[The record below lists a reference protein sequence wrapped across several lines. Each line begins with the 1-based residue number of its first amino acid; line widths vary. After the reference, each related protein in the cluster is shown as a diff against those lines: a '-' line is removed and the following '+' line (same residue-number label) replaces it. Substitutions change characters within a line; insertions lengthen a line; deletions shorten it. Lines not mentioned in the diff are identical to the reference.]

1 MKKMHLR
8 DILTFS
14 THAATANRGRVLLML
29 LAMAIGVGSVVVFIS
44 LGESARR
51 YVIDQFASLGTN
63 LLIVLPGRS
72 ETTGGPPPLL
82 GETPRDLTLEDAMAL
97 TRARTVKRVAPI
109 IAGSAP
115 ISVPGL
121 EREMLVLGSTA
132 ELLEIRHLTLSQG
145 SFLPPGEVSRAEAVC
160 VIGLKGK
167 RELFGSGPAI
177 GKWLRIGDRRFRVI
191 GVLSSPGVS
200 LGEDLG
206 EIVIV
211 PVAAAQSLFNVSSL
225 FRILVEATGP
235 AAMDRT
241 RQSILEIIRIR
252 HEGEDDITVITQ
264 DAVLSTFDRIFR
276 ALTLSVTGIAAISLI
291 VAGIMIMNVMLVS
304 VSNRRAEIGL
314 LKALGAS
321 RARIMTLFLT
331 ESAIL
336 SSIGGAT
343 GLILALLGLRL
354 AGYLFPEFPLH
365 LAPWSPAIAIAVAL
379 ITGILFGVMPARR
392 AAILEPALALA
403 RR

>member
-1 MKKMHLR
+1 MQLR

-14 THAATANRGRVLLML
+14 LRAATANRGRVLLML

-44 LGESARR
+44 LGDSARR
-51 YVIDQFASLGTN
+51 YVINQFSSLGTD

-82 GETPRDLTLEDAMAL
+82 GETPRDLTLDDAMAL
-97 TRARTVKRVAPI
+97 YRARTVGRIAPI

-115 ISVPGL
+115 ISVQGL

-132 ELLEIRHLTLSQG
+132 ELFEIRHLALSQG
-145 SFLPPGEVSRAEAVC
+145 SFLPPGDPSRAESVC
-160 VIGLKGK
+160 VIGLTGK
-167 RELFGSGPAI
+167 KELFGSGPAI

-191 GVLSSPGVS
+191 GILSSPGVS

-206 EIVIV
+206 EIVII
-211 PVAAAQSLFNVSSL
+211 PVAAAQSLFNASSL
-225 FRILVEATGP
+225 FRILVEAKNT
-235 AAMDRT
+235 AVIEAT
-241 RQSILEIIRIR
+241 RQSILETIRLR

-264 DAVLSTFDRIFR
+264 DAVLTTFNRIFQ
-276 ALTLSVTGIAAISLI
+276 ALTLSVTGIAAISLV
-291 VAGIMIMNVMLVS
+291 VAGIMIMNVMLVA

-314 LKALGAS
+314 LKAVGAS
-321 RARIMTLFLT
+321 RGQILGLFLA
-331 ESAIL
+331 ESTIL
-336 SSIGGAT
+336 SSIGAVI
-343 GLILALLGLRL
+343 GLILALAGIRL
-354 AGYLFPEFPLH
+354 AAILFPQFPLQ

-379 ITGILFGVMPARR
+379 ISGIAFGVLPAHR
-392 AAILEPALALA
+392 AANLEPALALA